1 MSDAISRRAMLAGI
15 AASPL
20 LLPNTAST
28 YTTSASVAPVA
39 IARCK
44 TYQPSELVPVLDGMF
59 DKLGGLRPLVQGKTV
74 PIKLNFNG
82 GPTVRPGHLPLGD
95 PHWPQ
100 TNLLGAAM
108 DKTEER
114 RVGK

>member
-1 MSDAISRRAMLAGI
+1 MLAGI

-28 YTTSASVAPVA
+28 YTTSAPVAPVA

-59 DKLGGLRPLVQGKTV
+59 DKLGC
-74 PIKLNFNG
+74 
-82 GPTVRPGHLPLGD
+82 
-95 PHWPQ
+95 
-100 TNLLGAAM
+100 GAWCKA
-108 DKTEER
+108 R
-114 RVGK
+114 LSPSN

>member
-1 MSDAISRRAMLAGI
+1 MSDAISRRAMLAAI

-28 YTTSASVAPVA
+28 YTTSAPVAPVA

-59 DKLGGLRPLVQGKTV
+59 DKLGGLRRLVQGKTV
-74 PIKLNFNG
+74 AIKLNFNG
-82 GPTVRPGHLPLGD
+82 GPTVRLGHLPLKFSLMATVL
-95 PHWPQ
+95 PC
-100 TNLLGAAM
+100 
-108 DKTEER
+108 
-114 RVGK
+114 